1 MAQAMRPP
9 ASPVGSV
16 LSDTHSMNLGTAQA
30 LAFCRVPRKASADD
44 TVSPARSRPPMSKT
58 SGSKHCRPR
67 CWTISVCAAP
77 SSRRRRGQK
86 RRGFAGAPT
95 AITSAWQ
102 RGTSSRSA
110 PTAWSALPWA
120 TRPRPCRPGGG
131 GTRALF
137 GTNPIAAVFPRRDGL
152 GHGAHRRTE
161 CPDGNS
167 AFDNSAGRNYAPDR
181 LSPPRS
187 CPQGRAG
194 GSESF

>member
-1 MAQAMRPP
+1 MLDDIGLRRAVEQATARPKT
-9 ASPVGSV
+9 AWLCRRTNSHHFGVATWHIEPVGADGLV
-16 LSDTHSMNLGTAQA
+16 GLALGNS
-30 LAFCRVPRKASADD
+30 PSAM
-44 TVSPARSRPPMSKT
+44 PA
-58 SGSKHCRPR
+58 
-67 CWTISVCAAP
+67 W
-77 SSRRRRGQK
+77 
-86 RRGFAGAPT
+86 
-95 AITSAWQ
+95 
-102 RGTSSRSA
+102 
-110 PTAWSALPWA
+110 
-120 TRPRPCRPGGG
+120 GG